1 MRNEVRIVHEG
12 TTKKYVEVEHHI
24 SFGVI
29 LTIIVTA
36 VIIGDAITKLGK
48 SIERCGTKTVEVSL

>member
-12 TTKKYVEVEHHI
+12 ATKKYVEVEHHI
-24 SFGVI
+24 SLGVI

-36 VIIGDAITKLGK
+36 VIIGDAIIKLGK
-48 SIERCGTKTVEVSL
+48 SIERFGTKTVEVSL